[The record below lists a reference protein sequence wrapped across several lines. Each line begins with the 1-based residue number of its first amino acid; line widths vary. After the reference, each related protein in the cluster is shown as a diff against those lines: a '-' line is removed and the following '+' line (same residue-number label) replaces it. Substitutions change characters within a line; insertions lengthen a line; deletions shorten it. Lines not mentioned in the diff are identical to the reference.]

1 MSRTVDT
8 VVIGAGQ
15 AGLAVSHELTTR
27 GVEHVVLE
35 RHEAGARWRRET
47 WASLRLLTPNWM
59 NVLPGAGPT
68 GDDSDGFITATAFA
82 DHLDRYAA
90 SFGAPVET
98 GAAVEVLRRRGER
111 FEVTTAAG
119 TWRAGNVVVATGWC
133 DQPVVPAFADDLAAT
148 NLVPSAYRRPAD
160 VAPGGVL
167 VVGASA
173 TGVQLAHEMRLAGRD
188 VTLAVGRHS
197 RVPRSYRGMDMF
209 WWLGR
214 IGALDRTIDTMAD
227 AHDARHEPSL
237 QLVGRPDRASLDLL
251 TLQAIG
257 VRLVGRVV
265 GGAGSHLAVDP
276 DLAGRV
282 ADAECRLDQMLQR
295 IDEHIAAS
303 GLETEVLAPDRRPPV
318 GPIDA
323 VAELDLRA
331 AGIRT
336 VLWAT
341 GHRREYPWLQVPV
354 LDATGEIRQHRGVTP
369 VPGLYVLGQRFQHRR
384 ASNFIGGVGVDA
396 TFVAA
401 HVANRIAGRGVPL
414 PATVEEPSRVR

>member
-1 MSRTVDT
+1 MNTTHTTDT

-15 AGLAVSHELTTR
+15 AGLAVSHELTVR

-47 WASLRLLTPNWM
+47 WDSLRLLTPNWM

-68 GDDSDGFITATAFA
+68 GDDSDGFVTATAFA

-98 GAAVEVLRRRGER
+98 GAAVEVLRHRREQ
-111 FEVTTAAG
+111 FEVATAGG

-133 DQPVVPAFADDLAAT
+133 DQPVVPAFAADLDVAHLTA
-148 NLVPSAYRRPAD
+148 SAYRRPGD
-160 VAPGGVL
+160 LAPGGVL

-173 TGVQLAHEMRLAGRD
+173 TGVQLAHELRLPGRD
-188 VTLAVGRHS
+188 VTIAVGRHT
-197 RVPRSYRGMDMF
+197 RVPRTYRGMDMF

-237 QLVGRPDRASLDLL
+237 QLVGGPDRASLDLL

-257 VRLVGRVV
+257 VRLVGRVM
-265 GGAGSHLAVDP
+265 GGAGSRIAVDA

-282 ADAECRLDQMLQR
+282 AD
-295 IDEHIAAS
+295 
-303 GLETEVLAPDRRPPV
+303 
-318 GPIDA
+318 
-323 VAELDLRA
+323 
-331 AGIRT
+331 
-336 VLWAT
+336 
-341 GHRREYPWLQVPV
+341 
-354 LDATGEIRQHRGVTP
+354 
-369 VPGLYVLGQRFQHRR
+369 
-384 ASNFIGGVGVDA
+384 
-396 TFVAA
+396 
-401 HVANRIAGRGVPL
+401 
-414 PATVEEPSRVR
+414 